1 MKCRPSQSEF
11 LSIRI
16 EDEKSI
22 GRHNVALLFQ
32 LGPVL
37 IGTGLVVATAFFA
50 KYFLGSK
57 AKRKL
62 VTLLDPNTKYA
73 LPLIEKED
81 VSHDT
86 RRFRFGLPSEKH
98 VLGLPTGQHIYLTA
112 RVNGQLVVRPYTPTS
127 SDEDQGILTINISLQ
142 PAKQYFYS

>member
-1 MKCRPSQSEF
+1 MDNTRY
-11 LSIRI
+11 
-16 EDEKSI
+16 
-22 GRHNVALLFQ
+22 VTYA
-32 LGPVL
+32 
-37 IGTGLVVATAFFA
+37 GLVVATAFFA
-50 KYFLGSK
+50 KYFLDSK

-127 SDEDQGILTINISLQ
+127 SDEDQGIVLTINIYVLQ
-142 PAKQYFYS
+142 PTRQYFCS